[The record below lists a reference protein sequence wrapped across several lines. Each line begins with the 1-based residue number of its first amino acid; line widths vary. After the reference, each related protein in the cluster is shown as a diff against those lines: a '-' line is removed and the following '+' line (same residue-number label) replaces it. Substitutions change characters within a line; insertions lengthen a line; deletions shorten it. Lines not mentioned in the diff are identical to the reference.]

1 MPAKAPPACLAEE
14 PPELAQGTIKGII
27 KWYDDLCYQN
37 DATGH
42 WVVPATSDLFAT
54 GNIATFDWPRML
66 HDEAVASHEKNIV
79 RIVPT
84 YFLDEADVN
93 HFDRPRL
100 DFVVYF
106 DDGTSVRYHPKASMK
121 DKALV
126 EAIRLRRRRLAKLRS
141 NYRRDWEYSQP

>member
-1 MPAKAPPACLAEE
+1 VPAKAPPACLAEE

-27 KWYDDLCYQN
+27 KWYDDLCYHN

-66 HDEAVASHEKNIV
+66 HDEAVFSHEKNIV

-84 YFLDEADVN
+84 YFLDEVDVN

-126 EAIRLRRRRLAKLRS
+126 EAIRLRRRRLAKLRT
-141 NYRRDWEYSQP
+141 NNRRDWA